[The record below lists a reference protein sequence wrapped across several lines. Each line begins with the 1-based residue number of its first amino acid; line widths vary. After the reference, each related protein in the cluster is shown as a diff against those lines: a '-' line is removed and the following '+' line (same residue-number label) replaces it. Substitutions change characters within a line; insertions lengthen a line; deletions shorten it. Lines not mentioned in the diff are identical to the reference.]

1 MDIWLD
7 SETYS
12 EVDLKKQGVMN
23 YTRNCEP
30 ILITYAFDDQPVRV
44 WQTGEPLPQDL
55 IGAIAQGHKVYA
67 HNALFDYLALR
78 KHLPL
83 TPEQLID
90 TMAVAALNN
99 LPLNLDQW
107 GQLLGIK
114 NTKLKSGTALI
125 RKFCMPTKKG
135 IRTQPQ
141 DAPEHWA
148 EFVEYAVMDV
158 EAMREAYKLC
168 RPLSPYEQGVWQF
181 TQRMNLRGAPVDV
194 EAAKHFAHLADCVK
208 DSLNQ
213 ELMSLTGVPSAS
225 QVANLKQ
232 WLNEQGCMVEGLA
245 KDNIAAALRDEQ
257 PDYIR
262 RVLEIRQQSSM
273 TSPRKFTDFMNK
285 AYDGRIHGMS
295 LYHGASTGRYSA
307 RGIQIQNIPRGSQ
320 KDPVGAFNHIKGL
333 TYEEYQFLY
342 GDTIDPLSSVIRPTI
357 AAKKGKKFVDFDY
370 SSVENRVGAWVGME
384 SRHLDLFRKGLDEY
398 KDFAVDMYHIP
409 YAEVTKA
416 MRTMAKPS
424 VLGAIYGLGA
434 KGMVGY
440 YEAFGIE
447 LEFEEA
453 QRLVNLYREKHKG
466 IAKAWKSFGKCA
478 LQAVNNRS
486 KVFETNRCK
495 LMSDGRFLRLRLPS
509 ERVISWYAPKVEPVK
524 APWGDMIDSVT
535 YIGKPAQGVK
545 WIRQQL
551 IGSSIFQSVVQAS
564 ARDLLVHAVQELES
578 FGAPPI
584 LTIHDQVICE
594 VDEDWDDVEE
604 FKRIMT
610 TPPEWGKD
618 IPLAVEGGVLY
629 NYIKD

>member
-1 MDIWLD
+1 MNVWLD

-12 EVDLKKQGVMN
+12 EIDLKKQGLVN
-23 YTRNCEP
+23 YTQNCEP
-30 ILITYAFDDQPVRV
+30 ILITYAFDDQPVNV
-44 WQTGEPLPQDL
+44 WQTGEPLPQNL
-55 IGAIAQGHKVYA
+55 IDVIAQGHKVYA

-83 TPEQLID
+83 TLEQLVD
-90 TMAVAALNN
+90 TMAVAASNN

-125 RKFCMPTKKG
+125 RKFCIPTKKG

-141 DAPEHWA
+141 DAPEQWA
-148 EFVEYAVMDV
+148 EFVKYAVMDV

-194 EAAKHFAHLADCVK
+194 EAAKHFAHLADSVK
-208 DSLNQ
+208 DSLNH
-213 ELMSLTGVPSAS
+213 ELKTLTGVSSAS

-232 WLNEQGCMVEGLA
+232 WLNGQGCVVEGLA
-245 KDNIAAALRDEQ
+245 KDDIAAALREEQ

-285 AYDGRIHGMS
+285 AHEGRIHGMT
-295 LYHGASTGRYSA
+295 LYHGASTGRMSS
-307 RGIQIQNIPRGSQ
+307 RGVQIQNIPRGSQ

-370 SSVENRVGAWVGME
+370 SSIENRVAPWIAHEMG
-384 SRHLDLFRKGLDEY
+384 HLDLFRKGLDEY
-398 KDFAVDMYHIP
+398 KDLAVDIYHVA
-409 YAEVTKA
+409 YTDVTKA
-416 MRTMAKPS
+416 QRHTSKQAC
-424 VLGAIYGLGA
+424 LGNMYGAGA
-434 KGMVGY
+434 KGLQRYFAGY
-440 YEAFGIE
+440 GTDLE
-447 LEFEEA
+447 LEEA

-466 IAKAWKSFGKCA
+466 IANAWRSFGKCA
-478 LQAVNNRS
+478 LQAVNNRG

-535 YIGKPAQGVK
+535 YIGKPKQGVK

-564 ARDLLVHAVQELES
+564 ARDLLVHAVQELEA
-578 FGAPPI
+578 FGALPI

-610 TPPEWGKD
+610 TPPSWGKD